1 MKEAIELLEE
11 ALKEADRVE
20 PLGIWDRERLDRAV
34 GYVKEAL
41 EQLNDKEAV

>member
-1 MKEAIELLEE
+1 MKETIVLLEK

-20 PLGIWDRERLDRAV
+20 PLGIWDRERLNRAV
-34 GYVKEAL
+34 LYVREAL